1 MNYFTKVLKYGL
13 DYTYYGV
20 LNIVFN
26 ILYAIFSALAF
37 VSFIPMLDV
46 LFKQTKGVY
55 IKPEYFGISNIREYL
70 EDYFNYYISRQL
82 ETDISSTLILV
93 VGIVIFFFLMK
104 NLFNYLALYNITF
117 VKNGLLKNLRGKL
130 YSKVVSMP
138 ISYFLNKKKG
148 DLMSR
153 ITADILEIQTS
164 YLSILEL
171 MVREPLTILF
181 TLIVMFTISPEL
193 TLFVILFI
201 PISGFIISIIGKK
214 LRKDSK
220 EVQQQ
225 QSNFLS
231 MIDETISG
239 QKVIKSFL
247 SESFFNQKFDS
258 INEMLY
264 KFSNKVINRK
274 NLAGPFSEFMGI
286 LVIGVLLWFGGKM
299 VLINETISGTTFIVF
314 MGLAYNILTPAKN
327 LSKSFYSIKKGNAAA
342 ERVFEIIEFKP
353 ENDSNRDQ
361 LLETFIDKIE
371 FKNVDFSF
379 GQTKIL
385 DKISFT
391 IKKGES
397 VALVG
402 SSGSGKTTIAN
413 LLNGFYNSDSGS
425 ISIDGMEISSITRES
440 LYKKISIVTQES
452 ILFNDT
458 IMNNIRIG
466 DLDSIDGDIINAA
479 KEANAHEFILEQN
492 EKYDTNIG
500 DYGGKLS
507 GGQKQRIT
515 IARAM
520 LKSPS
525 ILILDEATS
534 SLDSESE
541 KHVQSAIENLMNQRT
556 VFVIAHR
563 LSTVH
568 NASKILVLDNGKIV
582 QEGKHEELV
591 NIDGLYKQL
600 HKMQFRT

>member
-1 MNYFTKVLKYGL
+1 MNYFTRVLKYGI
-13 DYTYYGV
+13 DYSYFGL
-20 LNIVFN
+20 LNILFN

-46 LFKQTKGVY
+46 LFKQTEIVY
-55 IKPEYFGISNIREYL
+55 TKPEYTGIGNIREYL
-70 EDYFNYYISRQL
+70 ESYFNYYLSNQL
-82 ETDISSTLILV
+82 ETDVSSTLIIV
-93 VGIVIFFFLMK
+93 VGIVVFFFLMK
-104 NLFNYLALYNITF
+104 NIFNYLALYNITF
-117 VKNGLLKNLRGKL
+117 VKNGLLKNLRENL
-130 YSKVVSMP
+130 YSKVLNMP

-171 MVREPLTILF
+171 MIREPLTILF
-181 TLIVMFTISPEL
+181 TLIVMFTISPRL
-193 TLFVILFI
+193 TLFVTLFI

-231 MIDETISG
+231 IIDETISG

-247 SESFFNQKFDS
+247 SESFFLDKFKS
-258 INEMLY
+258 INSLLF

-299 VLINETISGTTFIVF
+299 VLISETISGTTFIVF

-342 ERVFEIIEFKP
+342 ERVFEIIEYNNDRVDQKRDVELIKF
-353 ENDSNRDQ
+353 ENKI
-361 LLETFIDKIE
+361 TFENIE
-371 FKNVDFSF
+371 FNYGDS
-379 GQTKIL
+379 KIL

-391 IKKGES
+391 INKGES

-413 LLNGFYNSDSGS
+413 ILNGFFNPKSGNLLIDNNN
-425 ISIDGMEISSITRES
+425 ISQITKES
-440 LYKKISIVTQES
+440 LYKNISIVTQES
-452 ILFNDT
+452 ILFNDS
-458 IMNNIRIG
+458 ILNNIKIG
-466 DLDSIDGDIINAA
+466 NLDSKKDDVINAA
-479 KEANAHEFILEQN
+479 KEANAHEFIEQQLDGYN
-492 EKYDTNIG
+492 TMIG
-500 DYGGKLS
+500 DYGNKLS
-507 GGQKQRIT
+507 GGQKQRLT

-534 SLDSESE
+534 SLDSKSE
-541 KHVQSAIENLMNQRT
+541 KKIQDAINKLMQGKT
-556 VFVIAHR
+556 SLIIAHKF
-563 LSTVH
+563 STIKKCD
-568 NASKILVLDNGKIV
+568 KIILIDKGKIIA
-582 QEGKHEELV
+582 QGTHEELI
-591 NIDGLYKQL
+591 NSNSSYKNMNELQI
-600 HKMQFRT
+600 

>member
-46 LFKQTKGVY
+46 LFKQTKDVY
-55 IKPEYFGISNIREYL
+55 IEPEYSGISNIREYL

-130 YSKVVSMP
+130 YSKVISMP

-247 SESFFNQKFDS
+247 SESYFNQKFNS
-258 INEMLY
+258 INKMLY

-342 ERVFEIIEFKP
+342 ERVFEIIEFQP
-353 ENDSNRDQ
+353 DNDSNRDQ
-361 LLETFIDKIE
+361 LLETFNDKIE
-371 FKNVDFSF
+371 FKNVDFSY

-385 DKISFT
+385 DKISFS

-413 LLNGFYNSDSGS
+413 LLNGFYNSNSGS
-425 ISIDGMEISSITRES
+425 ISIDGMEISSITRDS
-440 LYKKISIVTQES
+440 LYKNISIVTQES

-466 DLDSIDGDIINAA
+466 DLDSMDEDIVNAA
-479 KEANAHEFILEQN
+479 KEANAHEFIIQQIEQ
-492 EKYDTNIG
+492 YDTNIG

-507 GGQKQRIT
+507 GGQKQRLT

-541 KHVQSAIENLMNQRT
+541 KKIQDAIDKLMLDKT
-556 VFVIAHR
+556 SLIIAHKF
-563 LSTVH
+563 STIKKCD
-568 NASKILVLDNGKIV
+568 KIILIDKGRILA
-582 QEGKHEELV
+582 EGTHDELI
-591 NIDGLYKQL
+591 NSNSSYKNMNELQ
-600 HKMQFRT
+600 M

>member
-46 LFKQTKGVY
+46 LFKQTKEVY
-55 IKPEYFGISNIREYL
+55 IEPEYSGISNIREYL

-130 YSKVVSMP
+130 YSKVISMP

-353 ENDSNRDQ
+353 ANDSNRDQ
-361 LLETFIDKIE
+361 LLETFKDKIE
-371 FKNVDFSF
+371 FKNVDFSY
-379 GQTKIL
+379 GQSKIL
-385 DKISFT
+385 DKVSFT
-391 IKKGES
+391 IKKGQS

-541 KHVQSAIENLMNQRT
+541 KKIQDAIDKLMLDKT
-556 VFVIAHR
+556 SLIIAHKF
-563 LSTVH
+563 STIRKCD
-568 NASKILVLDNGKIV
+568 KIILIDKGRIV
-582 QEGKHEELV
+582 AEGTHDELI
-591 NIDGLYKQL
+591 NSNSSYKNMNELQ
-600 HKMQFRT
+600 M

>member
-13 DYTYYGV
+13 EYSYFAV

-46 LFKQTKGVY
+46 LFKQTKKVY
-55 IKPEYFGISNIREYL
+55 EVPVYSGIGNIREYA
-70 EDYFNYYISRQL
+70 ENYFNYYISKQL
-82 ETDISSTLILV
+82 ETDISTTLIIV
-93 VGIVIFFFLMK
+93 VSIVIFFFLMK
-104 NLFNYLALYNITF
+104 NVFNYLALFNITF
-117 VKNGLLKNLRGKL
+117 VKNGLLKKLRESL
-130 YSKVVSMP
+130 YSKVLVMP
-138 ISYFLNKKKG
+138 IPYFINKKKG

-201 PISGFIISIIGKK
+201 PISGFIISIIGKR

-231 MIDETISG
+231 IIDETISG

-247 SESFFNQKFDS
+247 SESFFSRKFDK
-258 INEMLY
+258 INHLLY
-264 KFSNKVINRK
+264 KYSNKVINRK

-286 LVIGVLLWFGGKM
+286 LVIGVLLWFGGRM
-299 VLINETISGTTFIVF
+299 VLVSESISGTTFIVF

-342 ERVFEIIEFKP
+342 ERVFEIIEYDKYTNDGTRNLEIEEFK
-353 ENDSNRDQ
+353 
-361 LLETFIDKIE
+361 DKISFQDLE
-371 FKNVDFSF
+371 FSY
-379 GQTKIL
+379 GESKIL
-385 DKISFT
+385 DGITFT

-402 SSGSGKTTIAN
+402 SSGSGKSTIAN
-413 LLNGFYNSDSGS
+413 LLNGFFSADSGS
-425 ISIDGMEISSITRES
+425 LLIDGINISDIKRES
-440 LYKKISIVTQES
+440 LYKNISIVTQES
-452 ILFNDT
+452 ILFNDN
-458 IMNNIRIG
+458 IFNNIKIG
-466 DLDSIDGDIINAA
+466 NLDAEKEDIIRAA
-479 KEANAHEFILEQN
+479 KEANAHEFIEEQIN
-492 EKYDTNIG
+492 GYETVIG
-500 DYGGKLS
+500 DYGNKLS
-507 GGQKQRIT
+507 GGQKQRLT

-534 SLDSESE
+534 SLDSKSE
-541 KHVQSAIENLMNQRT
+541 KKIQDAINKLMQGKT
-556 VFVIAHR
+556 SLIIAHKF
-563 LSTVH
+563 STIKKCD
-568 NASKILVLDNGKIV
+568 KIILIDKGRIIA
-582 QEGKHEELV
+582 QGTHEELI
-591 NIDGLYKQL
+591 NSNSSYKNMNELQI
-600 HKMQFRT
+600 

>member
-13 DYTYYGV
+13 EYSYFAV
-20 LNIVFN
+20 LNILFN

-46 LFKQTKGVY
+46 LFKQTKKVY
-55 IKPEYFGISNIREYL
+55 EVPVYSGIGNIREYA
-70 EDYFNYYISRQL
+70 ENYFNYYISKQL
-82 ETDISSTLILV
+82 ETDISTTLIIV
-93 VGIVIFFFLMK
+93 VSIVIFFFLMK
-104 NLFNYLALYNITF
+104 NVFNYLALFNITF
-117 VKNGLLKNLRGKL
+117 VKNGLLKKLRERL
-130 YSKVVSMP
+130 YSKVLVMP
-138 ISYFLNKKKG
+138 IPYFINKKKG

-201 PISGFIISIIGKK
+201 PISGFIISIIGKR

-231 MIDETISG
+231 IIDETISG

-247 SESFFNQKFDS
+247 SESFFSRKFDK
-258 INEMLY
+258 INHLLY
-264 KFSNKVINRK
+264 KYSNKVINRK

-286 LVIGVLLWFGGKM
+286 LVIGVLLWFGGRM
-299 VLINETISGTTFIVF
+299 VLVSESISGTTFIVF

-342 ERVFEIIEFKP
+342 ERVFEIIEYDKYTKDGTRNIEIEEFK
-353 ENDSNRDQ
+353 
-361 LLETFIDKIE
+361 DKISFQDLE
-371 FKNVDFSF
+371 FSY
-379 GQTKIL
+379 GESKIL
-385 DKISFT
+385 DGITFT

-402 SSGSGKTTIAN
+402 SSGSGKSTIAN
-413 LLNGFYNSDSGS
+413 LLNGFFSADSGS
-425 ISIDGMEISSITRES
+425 LLIDGINISDIKRES
-440 LYKKISIVTQES
+440 LYKNISIVTQES
-452 ILFNDT
+452 ILFNDN
-458 IMNNIRIG
+458 IFNNIKIG
-466 DLDSIDGDIINAA
+466 NLDAEKEDIIRAA
-479 KEANAHEFILEQN
+479 KEANAHEFIEEQIN
-492 EKYDTNIG
+492 GYETVIG
-500 DYGGKLS
+500 DYGNKLS
-507 GGQKQRIT
+507 GGQKQRLT

-534 SLDSESE
+534 SLDSKSE
-541 KHVQSAIENLMNQRT
+541 KKIQDAINKLMQGKT
-556 VFVIAHR
+556 SLIIAHKF
-563 LSTVH
+563 STIKKCD
-568 NASKILVLDNGKIV
+568 KIILIDKGRIIA
-582 QEGKHEELV
+582 QGTHEELI
-591 NIDGLYKQL
+591 NSNSSYKNMNELQI
-600 HKMQFRT
+600 

>member
-13 DYTYYGV
+13 EYSYFAV
-20 LNIVFN
+20 LNILFN

-46 LFKQTKGVY
+46 LFKQTKKVY
-55 IKPEYFGISNIREYL
+55 EMPVYSGIGNIREYA
-70 EDYFNYYISRQL
+70 ENYFNYYISKQL
-82 ETDISSTLILV
+82 ETDISTTLIIV
-93 VGIVIFFFLMK
+93 VSIVIFFFLMK
-104 NLFNYLALYNITF
+104 NVFNYLALFNITF
-117 VKNGLLKNLRGKL
+117 VKNGLLKKLRERL
-130 YSKVVSMP
+130 YSKVLVMP
-138 ISYFLNKKKG
+138 IPYFINKKKG

-201 PISGFIISIIGKK
+201 PISGFIISIIGKR

-231 MIDETISG
+231 IIEETISG

-247 SESFFNQKFDS
+247 SESFFSRKFDK
-258 INEMLY
+258 INHLLFKY
-264 KFSNKVINRK
+264 SNKVINRK

-286 LVIGVLLWFGGKM
+286 LVIGVLLWFGGRM
-299 VLINETISGTTFIVF
+299 VLVSESISGTTFIVF

-342 ERVFEIIEFKP
+342 ERVFEIIEYDKYTNDGTRNIEIEEFK
-353 ENDSNRDQ
+353 
-361 LLETFIDKIE
+361 DKISFQDLE
-371 FKNVDFSF
+371 FSY
-379 GQTKIL
+379 GESKIL
-385 DKISFT
+385 DGITFT

-402 SSGSGKTTIAN
+402 SSGSGKSTIAN
-413 LLNGFYNSDSGS
+413 LLNGFFSADSGS
-425 ISIDGMEISSITRES
+425 LLIDGINISDIKRES
-440 LYKKISIVTQES
+440 LYKNISIVTQES
-452 ILFNDT
+452 ILFNDN
-458 IMNNIRIG
+458 IFNNIKIG
-466 DLDSIDGDIINAA
+466 NLDAEKEDIIRAA
-479 KEANAHEFILEQN
+479 KEANAHEFIEEQIN
-492 EKYDTNIG
+492 GYETVIG
-500 DYGGKLS
+500 DYGNKLS
-507 GGQKQRIT
+507 GGQKQRLT

-534 SLDSESE
+534 SLDSKSE
-541 KHVQSAIENLMNQRT
+541 KKIQDAINKLMQGKT
-556 VFVIAHR
+556 SLIIAHKFSTIKKCDKIILIDKGR
-563 LSTVH
+563 LIALGS
-568 NASKILVLDNGKIV
+568 
-582 QEGKHEELV
+582 HEELI
-591 NIDGLYKQL
+591 NSNSSYKNMNELQI
-600 HKMQFRT
+600 

>member
-46 LFKQTKGVY
+46 LFKQTKEVY
-55 IKPEYFGISNIREYL
+55 IEPEYSGISNIREYL

-130 YSKVVSMP
+130 YSKVISMP

-342 ERVFEIIEFKP
+342 ERVFEIIEFKLD
-353 ENDSNRDQ
+353 NDSNRDQ
-361 LLETFIDKIE
+361 LLETFKDKIE
-371 FKNVDFSF
+371 FKNVDFSY
-379 GQTKIL
+379 GQSKIL

-391 IKKGES
+391 IKKGQS

-466 DLDSIDGDIINAA
+466 DLDSIDEDIVNAA
-479 KEANAHEFILEQN
+479 KEANAHEFILEQS

-507 GGQKQRIT
+507 GGQKQRLT

-541 KHVQSAIENLMNQRT
+541 KKIQDAIDKLMLGKT
-556 VFVIAHR
+556 SLIIAHKF
-563 LSTVH
+563 STIKKCD
-568 NASKILVLDNGKIV
+568 KIILIDKGRIV
-582 QEGKHEELV
+582 AEGTHDELI
-591 NIDGLYKQL
+591 NSNSSYKNMNELQ
-600 HKMQFRT
+600 M

>member
-1 MNYFTKVLKYGL
+1 MNYFTRVLKYGI
-13 DYTYYGV
+13 DYSYFGL
-20 LNIVFN
+20 LNILFN

-46 LFKQTKGVY
+46 LFKQTEIVY
-55 IKPEYFGISNIREYL
+55 TKPEYTGIGNIREYL
-70 EDYFNYYISRQL
+70 ENYFNYYLSNQL
-82 ETDISSTLILV
+82 ETDVSSTLIIV
-93 VGIVIFFFLMK
+93 VGIVVFFFLMK
-104 NLFNYLALYNITF
+104 NIFNYLALYNITF
-117 VKNGLLKNLRGKL
+117 VKNGLLKNLRENL
-130 YSKVVSMP
+130 YSKVLNMP

-181 TLIVMFTISPEL
+181 TLIVMFTISPRL
-193 TLFVILFI
+193 TLFVTLFI

-231 MIDETISG
+231 IIDETISG

-247 SESFFNQKFDS
+247 SESFFLDKFKG
-258 INEMLY
+258 INSLLF

-299 VLINETISGTTFIVF
+299 VLISETISGTTFIVF

-342 ERVFEIIEFKP
+342 ERVFEIIEYNNDKADQKRDVELLKF
-353 ENDSNRDQ
+353 ENKI
-361 LLETFIDKIE
+361 TFENIE
-371 FKNVDFSF
+371 FNYGDS
-379 GQTKIL
+379 KIL
-385 DKISFT
+385 DKISFN
-391 IKKGES
+391 INKGES

-413 LLNGFYNSDSGS
+413 ILNGFFNPKSGNLLIDNNN
-425 ISIDGMEISSITRES
+425 ISQITKES
-440 LYKKISIVTQES
+440 LYKNISIVTQES
-452 ILFNDT
+452 ILFNDS
-458 IMNNIRIG
+458 ILNNIKIG
-466 DLDSIDGDIINAA
+466 NLDSKKEDVINAA
-479 KEANAHEFILEQN
+479 KEANAHEFIEQQLN
-492 EKYDTNIG
+492 GYDTMIG
-500 DYGGKLS
+500 DYGNKLS
-507 GGQKQRIT
+507 GGQKQRLT

-534 SLDSESE
+534 SLDSKSE
-541 KHVQSAIENLMNQRT
+541 KKIQDAINKLMEGKT
-556 VFVIAHR
+556 SLIIAHKF
-563 LSTVH
+563 STIKKCD
-568 NASKILVLDNGKIV
+568 KIILIDKGRIIA
-582 QEGKHEELV
+582 QGTHEELI
-591 NIDGLYKQL
+591 NSNSSYKNMNELQI
-600 HKMQFRT
+600 

>member
-37 VSFIPMLDV
+37 VSFIPMLYV
-46 LFKQTKGVY
+46 LFKQTKEVY
-55 IKPEYFGISNIREYL
+55 IEPEYSGISNIREYL
-70 EDYFNYYISRQL
+70 ENYFNYYISRQL

-117 VKNGLLKNLRGKL
+117 VKNGLLKNIRGKL
-130 YSKVVSMP
+130 YSKVISMP

-342 ERVFEIIEFKP
+342 ERVFEIIEFKLD
-353 ENDSNRDQ
+353 NYSNRDQ
-361 LLETFIDKIE
+361 LLETFKDKIE
-371 FKNVDFSF
+371 FKNVDFSY
-379 GQTKIL
+379 GQSKIL

-391 IKKGES
+391 IKKGQS

-466 DLDSIDGDIINAA
+466 DLDSVDGDVINAA
-479 KEANAHEFILEQN
+479 KEANAHEFILEQS

-507 GGQKQRIT
+507 GGQKQRLT

-541 KHVQSAIENLMNQRT
+541 KKIQDAIDKLMLGKTSLIIAHKFSTIKKCDKIILIDKGRIVAEGTHDELINSNSSYKNMNQ
-556 VFVIAHR
+556 
-563 LSTVH
+563 L
-568 NASKILVLDNGKIV
+568 
-582 QEGKHEELV
+582 Q
-591 NIDGLYKQL
+591 
-600 HKMQFRT
+600 M

>member
-46 LFKQTKGVY
+46 LFKQTKDVY
-55 IKPEYFGISNIREYL
+55 IEPEYSGISNIREYL

-130 YSKVVSMP
+130 YSKVISMP

-247 SESFFNQKFDS
+247 SESFFDQKFDS
-258 INEMLY
+258 INKMLY
-264 KFSNKVINRK
+264 KFSNRVINRK

-353 ENDSNRDQ
+353 DNDSNRDQ
-361 LLETFIDKIE
+361 LLETFKDKIE
-371 FKNVDFSF
+371 FKNVDFSY
-379 GQTKIL
+379 GQSKIL

-391 IKKGES
+391 IKKGQS

-413 LLNGFYNSDSGS
+413 LLNGFYNSNSGS

-440 LYKKISIVTQES
+440 LYKNISIVTQES

-466 DLDSIDGDIINAA
+466 DLDSIDEDIVNAA
-479 KEANAHEFILEQN
+479 KEANAHEFILEQS

-507 GGQKQRIT
+507 GGQKQRLT

-541 KHVQSAIENLMNQRT
+541 KKIQDAIDKLMVGKT
-556 VFVIAHR
+556 SLIIAHKF
-563 LSTVH
+563 STIKKCD
-568 NASKILVLDNGKIV
+568 KIILIDKGRILA
-582 QEGKHEELV
+582 EGTHDELI
-591 NIDGLYKQL
+591 NSNSSYKNMNELQ
-600 HKMQFRT
+600 M

>member
-1 MNYFTKVLKYGL
+1 MNYFTRVLKYGI
-13 DYTYYGV
+13 DYSYFGL
-20 LNIVFN
+20 LNILFN

-46 LFKQTKGVY
+46 LFKQTEIVY
-55 IKPEYFGISNIREYL
+55 TKPEYTGIGNIREYL
-70 EDYFNYYISRQL
+70 ESYFNYYLSNQL
-82 ETDISSTLILV
+82 ETDVSSTLIIV
-93 VGIVIFFFLMK
+93 VGIVVFFFLMK
-104 NLFNYLALYNITF
+104 NIFNYLALYNITF
-117 VKNGLLKNLRGKL
+117 VKNGLLKNLRENL
-130 YSKVVSMP
+130 YSKVLNMP

-181 TLIVMFTISPEL
+181 TLIVMFTISPRL
-193 TLFVILFI
+193 TLFVTLFI

-231 MIDETISG
+231 IIDETISG

-247 SESFFNQKFDS
+247 SESFFLDKFKG
-258 INEMLY
+258 INSLLF

-299 VLINETISGTTFIVF
+299 VLISETISGTTFIVF

-342 ERVFEIIEFKP
+342 ERVFEIIEYNNDRVDQKRDVELIKF
-353 ENDSNRDQ
+353 ENKI
-361 LLETFIDKIE
+361 TFENIE
-371 FKNVDFSF
+371 FNYGDS
-379 GQTKIL
+379 KIL

-391 IKKGES
+391 INKGES

-413 LLNGFYNSDSGS
+413 ILNGFFNPKSGNLLIDNNN
-425 ISIDGMEISSITRES
+425 ISQITKES
-440 LYKKISIVTQES
+440 LYKNISIVTQES
-452 ILFNDT
+452 ILFNDS
-458 IMNNIRIG
+458 ILNNIKIG
-466 DLDSIDGDIINAA
+466 NLDSKKEDVINAA
-479 KEANAHEFILEQN
+479 KDANAHEFIEQQLN
-492 EKYDTNIG
+492 GYDTMIG
-500 DYGGKLS
+500 DYGNKLS
-507 GGQKQRIT
+507 GGQKQRLT

-534 SLDSESE
+534 SLDSKSE
-541 KHVQSAIENLMNQRT
+541 KKIQDAINKLMQGKT
-556 VFVIAHR
+556 SLIIAHKF
-563 LSTVH
+563 STIKKCD
-568 NASKILVLDNGKIV
+568 KIILIDKGRIIA
-582 QEGKHEELV
+582 QGTHEELI
-591 NIDGLYKQL
+591 NSNSSYKNMNELQI
-600 HKMQFRT
+600 

>member
-46 LFKQTKGVY
+46 LFKQTKEVY
-55 IKPEYFGISNIREYL
+55 IEPEYSGISNIREYL

-130 YSKVVSMP
+130 YSKVISMP

-361 LLETFIDKIE
+361 LLETFKDKIE
-371 FKNVDFSF
+371 FKNVDFSY
-379 GQTKIL
+379 GQSKIL

-391 IKKGES
+391 IKKGQS

-466 DLDSIDGDIINAA
+466 DLDSTDGDIINAA
-479 KEANAHEFILEQN
+479 KEANAHEFILEQS

-507 GGQKQRIT
+507 GGQKQRLT

-541 KHVQSAIENLMNQRT
+541 KKIQDAIDKLMLDKT
-556 VFVIAHR
+556 SLIIAHKF
-563 LSTVH
+563 STIKKCD
-568 NASKILVLDNGKIV
+568 KIILIDKGRIV
-582 QEGKHEELV
+582 AEGTHDELI
-591 NIDGLYKQL
+591 NSNSSYKNMNELQ
-600 HKMQFRT
+600 M

>member
-13 DYTYYGV
+13 EYSYFAV
-20 LNIVFN
+20 LNILFN

-46 LFKQTKGVY
+46 LFKQTKKVY
-55 IKPEYFGISNIREYL
+55 EVPVYSGIGNIREYA
-70 EDYFNYYISRQL
+70 ENYFNYYISKQL
-82 ETDISSTLILV
+82 ETDISTTLIIV
-93 VGIVIFFFLMK
+93 VSIVIFFFLMK
-104 NLFNYLALYNITF
+104 NVFNYLALFNITF
-117 VKNGLLKNLRGKL
+117 VKNGLLKKLRERL
-130 YSKVVSMP
+130 YSKVLVMP
-138 ISYFLNKKKG
+138 IPYFINKKKG

-201 PISGFIISIIGKK
+201 PISGFIISIIGKR

-231 MIDETISG
+231 IIDETISG

-247 SESFFNQKFDS
+247 SESFFSRKFDK
-258 INEMLY
+258 INHLLY
-264 KFSNKVINRK
+264 KYSNKVINRK

-286 LVIGVLLWFGGKM
+286 LVIGVLLWFGGRM
-299 VLINETISGTTFIVF
+299 VLVSESISGTTFIVF

-342 ERVFEIIEFKP
+342 ERVFEIIEYDKYTNDGTRNIEIEEFK
-353 ENDSNRDQ
+353 
-361 LLETFIDKIE
+361 DKISFQDLE
-371 FKNVDFSF
+371 FSY
-379 GQTKIL
+379 GESKIL
-385 DKISFT
+385 DGITFT

-402 SSGSGKTTIAN
+402 SSGSGKSTIAN
-413 LLNGFYNSDSGS
+413 LLNGFFSADSGS
-425 ISIDGMEISSITRES
+425 LLIDGINISDIKRES
-440 LYKKISIVTQES
+440 LYKNISIVTQES
-452 ILFNDT
+452 ILFNDN
-458 IMNNIRIG
+458 IFNNIKIG
-466 DLDSIDGDIINAA
+466 NLDSEKEDIISAA
-479 KEANAHEFILEQN
+479 KEANAHEFIEEQIN
-492 EKYDTNIG
+492 GYETVIG
-500 DYGGKLS
+500 DYGNKLS
-507 GGQKQRIT
+507 GGQKQRLT

-534 SLDSESE
+534 SLDSKSE
-541 KHVQSAIENLMNQRT
+541 KKIQDAINKLMQGKT
-556 VFVIAHR
+556 SLIIAHKF
-563 LSTVH
+563 STIKKCD
-568 NASKILVLDNGKIV
+568 KIILIDKGRIIA
-582 QEGKHEELV
+582 QGTHEELI
-591 NIDGLYKQL
+591 NSNSSYKNMNELQI
-600 HKMQFRT
+600 

>member
-13 DYTYYGV
+13 EYSYFAV
-20 LNIVFN
+20 LNILFN

-46 LFKQTKGVY
+46 LFKQTKKVY
-55 IKPEYFGISNIREYL
+55 EMPVYSGIGNIREYA
-70 EDYFNYYISRQL
+70 ENYFNYYISKQL
-82 ETDISSTLILV
+82 ETDISTTLIIV
-93 VGIVIFFFLMK
+93 VSIVIFFFLMK
-104 NLFNYLALYNITF
+104 NVFNYLALFNITF
-117 VKNGLLKNLRGKL
+117 VKNGLLKKLRERL
-130 YSKVVSMP
+130 YSKVLVMP
-138 ISYFLNKKKG
+138 IPYFINKKKG

-201 PISGFIISIIGKK
+201 PISGFIISIIGKR

-231 MIDETISG
+231 IIDETISG

-247 SESFFNQKFDS
+247 SESFFSRKFDK
-258 INEMLY
+258 INHLLFKY
-264 KFSNKVINRK
+264 SNKVINRK

-286 LVIGVLLWFGGKM
+286 LVIGVLLWFGGRM
-299 VLINETISGTTFIVF
+299 VLVSESISGTTFIVF

-342 ERVFEIIEFKP
+342 ERVFEIIEYDKYTNDGTRNIEIEEFK
-353 ENDSNRDQ
+353 
-361 LLETFIDKIE
+361 DKISFQDLE
-371 FKNVDFSF
+371 FSY
-379 GQTKIL
+379 GESKIL
-385 DKISFT
+385 DGITFT

-402 SSGSGKTTIAN
+402 SSGSGKSTIAN
-413 LLNGFYNSDSGS
+413 LLNGFFSADSGS
-425 ISIDGMEISSITRES
+425 LLIDGINISDIKRES
-440 LYKKISIVTQES
+440 LYKNISIVTQES
-452 ILFNDT
+452 ILFNDS
-458 IMNNIRIG
+458 IFNNIKIG
-466 DLDSIDGDIINAA
+466 NLDAEKEDIIRAA
-479 KEANAHEFILEQN
+479 KEANAHEFIEEQIN
-492 EKYDTNIG
+492 GYETVIG
-500 DYGGKLS
+500 DYGNKLS
-507 GGQKQRIT
+507 GGQKQRLT

-534 SLDSESE
+534 SLDSKSE
-541 KHVQSAIENLMNQRT
+541 KKIQDAINKLMQGKT
-556 VFVIAHR
+556 SLIIAHKF
-563 LSTVH
+563 STIKKCD
-568 NASKILVLDNGKIV
+568 KIILIDKGRIIA
-582 QEGKHEELV
+582 QGTHEELI
-591 NIDGLYKQL
+591 NSNSSYKNMNELQI
-600 HKMQFRT
+600 

>member
-46 LFKQTKGVY
+46 LFKQTKEVY
-55 IKPEYFGISNIREYL
+55 IEPEYSGISNVREYL

-130 YSKVVSMP
+130 YSKVISMP

-342 ERVFEIIEFKP
+342 ERVFEIIEFKLD
-353 ENDSNRDQ
+353 NDSNRDQ
-361 LLETFIDKIE
+361 LLETFKDKIE
-371 FKNVDFSF
+371 FKNVDFSY
-379 GQTKIL
+379 GQSKIL

-391 IKKGES
+391 IKKGQS

-466 DLDSIDGDIINAA
+466 DLDSIDGDIIDAA
-479 KEANAHEFILEQN
+479 KEANAHEFILEQS

-541 KHVQSAIENLMNQRT
+541 KKIQDAIDKLMLDKT
-556 VFVIAHR
+556 SLIIAHKF
-563 LSTVH
+563 STIKKCD
-568 NASKILVLDNGKIV
+568 KIILIDKGRIV
-582 QEGKHEELV
+582 AEGTHDELI
-591 NIDGLYKQL
+591 NSNSSYKNMNELQ
-600 HKMQFRT
+600 M

>member
-1 MNYFTKVLKYGL
+1 MSYFTRVLKYGIE
-13 DYTYYGV
+13 YYNYGV
-20 LNIVFN
+20 LNILFN

-46 LFKQTKGVY
+46 LFKQTKTVY
-55 IKPEYFGISNIREYL
+55 TEPEYVGFSNILEYT
-70 EDYFNYYISRQL
+70 EDYFNYYLSNQL

-117 VKNGLLKNLRGKL
+117 VKNGLLKNLRENL
-130 YSKVVSMP
+130 YSKVLNMP

-171 MVREPLTILF
+171 MVREPLTIIF
-181 TLIVMFTISPEL
+181 TLIVMFTISPQL
-193 TLFVILFI
+193 TLFVTLFI

-231 MIDETISG
+231 IIDETISG

-247 SESFFNQKFDS
+247 SENFFHNKFKS
-258 INEMLY
+258 INNLLY
-264 KFSNKVINRK
+264 RFSNKVINRK

-299 VLINETISGTTFIVF
+299 VLISETISGTTFIVF

-342 ERVFEIIEFKP
+342 ERVFEIIEYNKDKYDENRTIDFKKFKK
-353 ENDSNRDQ
+353 NI
-361 LLETFIDKIE
+361 TFNNVE
-371 FKNVDFSF
+371 FNYGEV
-379 GQTKIL
+379 KIL

-391 IKKGES
+391 INKGES

-413 LLNGFYNSDSGS
+413 LLNGFFGPTSGNILIDDIN
-425 ISIDGMEISSITRES
+425 ISNITKES
-440 LYKKISIVTQES
+440 LYRDISIVTQES

-458 IMNNIRIG
+458 ILNNIRIG
-466 DLDSIDGDIINAA
+466 NLEASKEDIIEAS
-479 KEANAHEFILEQN
+479 KEANAHEFIQEQLN
-492 EKYDTNIG
+492 SYDTTIG
-500 DYGGKLS
+500 DYGNNLS
-507 GGQKQRIT
+507 GGQKQRLT
-515 IARAM
+515 IARAI

-534 SLDSESE
+534 SLDSKSE
-541 KHVQSAIENLMNQRT
+541 KKIQNAIDKLMHGKT
-556 VFVIAHR
+556 SLIIAHKF
-563 LSTVH
+563 STIKKCD
-568 NASKILVLDNGKIV
+568 KIILIDKGRIIA
-582 QEGKHEELV
+582 QGTHEELI
-591 NIDGLYKQL
+591 NSNSSYKNMNELQI
-600 HKMQFRT
+600 